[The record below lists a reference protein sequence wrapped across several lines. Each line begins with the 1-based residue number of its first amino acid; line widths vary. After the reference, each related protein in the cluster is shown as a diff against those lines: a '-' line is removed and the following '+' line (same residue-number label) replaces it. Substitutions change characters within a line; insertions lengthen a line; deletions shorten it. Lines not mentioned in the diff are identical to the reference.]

1 VPYGLLT
8 IQIRLPGCA
17 SLKEKRSRLRPL
29 ITRLHREFNISIAE
43 MDHLDSWQEAVLACA
58 LVSNSNGH
66 TQRSLQIV
74 VEWVEKNWPDVLVVS
89 DSVEIL

>member
-1 VPYGLLT
+1 VSYGLLT

-74 VEWVEKNWPDVLVVS
+74 VEWIEKNWPDVLVVS
-89 DSVEIL
+89 ESVEIL